1 MRAEN
6 LEGMRFGSLRVLY
19 KADVVSKSGTHAKWI
34 CQCDCG
40 EKGEFASSTLK
51 RRKNQ
56 CTCKASKVDRD
67 RIRRIYKGMKE
78 RCYNTGNRQ
87 YLNYGGR
94 GVKICNSWLRNFEAF
109 YIWALRHG
117 YSPSLSIERI
127 NVNGNYSPVNCI
139 WADKYV
145 QANNT
150 RRNHRIEYMGQNKT
164 ISEWAHEIGIN
175 PNTLYYRLK
184 RGWTIERALGFTT

>member
-1 MRAEN
+1 MRAKN
-6 LEGMRFGSLRVLY
+6 LEGMRFGNLRVLY
-19 KADVVSKSGTHAKWI
+19 KVDAISKSGTHEKWI

-40 EKGEFASSTLK
+40 EKGEFTSSTLK

-56 CTCKASKVDRD
+56 CTCKASKADRD

-78 RCYNTGNRQ
+78 RCYNTRNRQ
-87 YLNYGGR
+87 YVNYGGR
-94 GVKICNSWLRNFEAF
+94 GVKICNSWLRNFETF
-109 YIWALRHG
+109 YIWALKHG
-117 YSPSLSIERI
+117 YSSSLSIERI
-127 NVNGNYSPVNCI
+127 NVNGNYSPANCI
-139 WADKYV
+139 WANKYV

-164 ISEWAHEIGIN
+164 ISEWAHEIGMS

-184 RGWTIERALGFTT
+184 RGWTIERALGFIP